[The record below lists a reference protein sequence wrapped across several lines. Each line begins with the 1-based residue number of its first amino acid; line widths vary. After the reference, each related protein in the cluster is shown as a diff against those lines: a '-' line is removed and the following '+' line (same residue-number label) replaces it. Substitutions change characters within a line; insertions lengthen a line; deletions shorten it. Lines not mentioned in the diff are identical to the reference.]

1 MKQDELE
8 AIAKILGS
16 KATTKSISKAYDKA
30 SDRQKASIQQLS
42 IGGNKA
48 VQSLLGLTP
57 ATPGTPTPA
66 TPATPTEG
74 TPAGIPLKPK
84 SEKKKDF
91 WLDGRGNLW
100 SIDPQDLPSPL
111 GGGAMA
117 MTKPGGAVNNYV
129 DQAISKYGGGGGGGN
144 FNISITVDGSKNPVD
159 TGRQVVNEL
168 KKAQDKIMGGT
179 R

>member
-1 MKQDELE
+1 M
-8 AIAKILGS
+8 IKII
-16 KATTKSISKAYDKA
+16 K
-30 SDRQKASIQQLS
+30 
-42 IGGNKA
+42 
-48 VQSLLGLTP
+48 SLLIVLFLTSFSLQ
-57 ATPGTPTPA
+57 AHSETSWITKKDKTKK
-66 TPATPTEG
+66 TLVKKTE
-74 TPAGIPLKPK
+74 TKAKKIVAKAK
-84 SEKKKDF
+84 KKKDF

-117 MTKPGGAVNNYV
+117 MTKPGGAVQGYV

-144 FNISITVDGSKNPVD
+144 FNITVNVDGSKNPVD